1 MVRNIFQ
8 EWINPLLT
16 WNASDFGDI
25 DEINV
30 DASKVWVPDIVLYN
44 RYCFEICH
52 IQSKRDKINAPVTEY
67 VVSD

>member
-1 MVRNIFQ
+1 MSDLGEYRVSWYATFFQ

-16 WNASDFGDI
+16 WNASDFGGI

-44 RYCFEICH
+44 RYWFELPY
-52 IQSKRDKINAPVTEY
+52 PVQEG
-67 VVSD
+67 

>member
-16 WNASDFGDI
+16 WNTSDFGDI

-44 RYCFEICH
+44 RYCFEIYH
-52 IQSKRDKINAPVTEY
+52 IQSKRDKINVPVTEY
-67 VVSD
+67 AVSD